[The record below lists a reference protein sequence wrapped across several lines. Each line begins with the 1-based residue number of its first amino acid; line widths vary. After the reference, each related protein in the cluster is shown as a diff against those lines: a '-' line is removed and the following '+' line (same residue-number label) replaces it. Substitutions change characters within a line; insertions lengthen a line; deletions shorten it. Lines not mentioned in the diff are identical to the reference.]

1 MKSPSSS
8 SLQTETAVSRDDEL
22 VEFVGS
28 VVDAARVA
36 WPDRFVIDF
45 NARGAP
51 NVLYTE
57 THYALSAVLLH
68 LVGRGDRALLDL
80 AASRLRM
87 WDAANGDKTFFNA
100 MAYCLTAIALSRSG
114 EEHTALRQVLTD
126 LLARTRENRHVGY
139 GLNCGN
145 NAYLQQVAIDTVL
158 LPVARGAA
166 VSGDG
171 VKELIREFRKY
182 RTPEGFFFDL
192 PRERAVHELLC
203 PPTYI
208 MKMLFLVGICHELHP
223 IAELEELFSSG
234 MASVL
239 PLLSRTG
246 DFSYFGRT
254 DNSPFAAG
262 LTIFNLRKAARLGS
276 GMSGAYDQACIE
288 AERHYR
294 TFPRTTEGV
303 LSSNRFADPASRVE
317 SERSRDVYAYDGQ
330 YSLSSCAYALLAC
343 HWFPTMGDRPARMES
358 ASVGSVAVSRDL
370 GLARLRE
377 RNGELIVRTSS
388 QLASWDRRY
397 LGPTILRYQVGD
409 RLLVG
414 AISKTLSADAVAS
427 ARRASSALHRVYE
440 LLQGWVVN
448 GNEQLDG
455 VSVGFIPVL
464 RRGAMD
470 YLPYTVIAQE
480 STASGLRTRYNAVR
494 LHARGYR
501 HCALEAAE
509 MLRSRIRGPKAYRSP
524 RMTVVDSVELTRDIR
539 LEAGRCRIEDRWS
552 GRLGGAH
559 VLFST
564 RQLPGVAIHVRGL
577 RKVRSATGWG
587 SDGRQIHDVYDAP
600 AGGSELT
607 YECEI
612 SLADSTAH

>member
-8 SLQTETAVSRDDEL
+8 SLQTGTTVSRDDEL

-57 THYALSAVLLH
+57 THYALAAVLLH
-68 LVGRGDRALLDL
+68 LTGRGDRALLDL

-100 MAYCLTAIALSRSG
+100 MAYCLASIALERSG
-114 EEHTALRQVLTD
+114 EEHAGLRQVLDD

-158 LPVARGAA
+158 LPVARGQE
-166 VSGDG
+166 VSAEG

-192 PRERAVHELLC
+192 PRERTVHELLC

-223 IAELEELFSSG
+223 SAELEELFSSG

-239 PLLSRTG
+239 PLLSRAG

-262 LTIFNLRKAARLGS
+262 LTIFNLRKAARLGAGVS
-276 GMSGAYDQACIE
+276 DACEQACIA

-294 TFPRTTEGV
+294 TFPRTAEGV
-303 LSSNRFADPASRVE
+303 LSSNRFADPASRAE

-330 YSLSSCAYALLAC
+330 YALSSCAYALLSC
-343 HWFPTMGDRPARMES
+343 HWFPTRGDRPSRVTAFP
-358 ASVGSVAVSRDL
+358 SVSVAVSQDL
-370 GLARLRE
+370 GIARVRE
-377 RNGELIVRTSS
+377 RSSELIVRTSS

-414 AISKTLSADAVAS
+414 AISKTLSADAAAS
-427 ARRASSALHRVYE
+427 APRASSPLQKVSQM
-440 LLQGWVVN
+440 LQGWVVN
-448 GNEQLDG
+448 GIEQLDG
-455 VSVGFIPVL
+455 ASVGFLPVL

-470 YLPYTVIAQE
+470 YLPHTVIEQE
-480 STASGLRTRYNAVR
+480 STTSGLRTRYNTVR
-494 LHARGYR
+494 LQARGYR
-501 HCALEAAE
+501 HAALEAVE
-509 MLRSRIRGPKAYRSP
+509 MFRARISGPRTYRAP
-524 RMTVVDSVELTRDIR
+524 HVQAVDSVELTRDIR
-539 LEAGRCRIEDRWS
+539 VEGGRCRIQDRWS
-552 GRLGGAH
+552 GELGGAR

-564 RQLPGVAIHVRGL
+564 RQMPGVAIQVRGL
-577 RKVRSATGWG
+577 NKVRTATGWG
-587 SDGRQIHDVYDAP
+587 SDGRQVHDVYEAP
-600 AGGSELT
+600 AAGRELT

-612 SLADSTAH
+612 SLADSITH

>member
-8 SLQTETAVSRDDEL
+8 SLQTGTVVSRDDEL
-22 VEFVGS
+22 VEFAGS
-28 VVDAARVA
+28 VVDAARGA

-57 THYALSAVLLH
+57 THYALAAVLLH
-68 LVGRGDRALLDL
+68 LTGRRDRALLDL

-87 WDAANGDKTFFNA
+87 WDAAKGDKTFFNA
-100 MAYCLTAIALSRSG
+100 MAYCLAAIALQRSG
-114 EEHTALRQVLTD
+114 EEHAGLQQVLDD

-166 VSGDG
+166 VSAES
-171 VKELIREFRKY
+171 VNELLREFRKY

-262 LTIFNLRKAARLGS
+262 LTIFNLRKAARLGA
-276 GMSGAYDQACIE
+276 GMSEAYDRACIE

-303 LSSNRFADPASRVE
+303 LSSNRFADPASRAE
-317 SERSRDVYAYDGQ
+317 CERSRDVYAYDGQ

-343 HWFPTMGDRPARMES
+343 HWFPTVEGRPARAES
-358 ASVGSVAVSRDL
+358 APALPVAVSQDL
-370 GLARLRE
+370 GLARVRE

-414 AISKTLSADAVAS
+414 AISKTLSADAVVS
-427 ARRASSALHRVYE
+427 APRASSSLQKIYE

-448 GNEQLDG
+448 GIEQLDG
-455 VSVGFIPVL
+455 ASVGFLPVL

-470 YLPYTVIAQE
+470 YLPYAVIAQE
-480 STASGLRTRYNAVR
+480 STATGLRTRYNAVR

-501 HCALEAAE
+501 HCALEAVE
-509 MLRSRIRGPKAYRSP
+509 MVRARIRGPKAYRSP
-524 RMTVVDSVELTRDIR
+524 RMKVVDSMELTRDIR

-552 GRLGGAH
+552 GSIGGARA
-559 VLFST
+559 LFST
-564 RQLPGVAIHVRGL
+564 RQMPGVAIQVRGL

-587 SDGRQIHDVYDAP
+587 SDGRQVHDVYEAQA
-600 AGGSELT
+600 AGPELT